1 MDLAGAEGKT
11 LDPYTVE
18 SYLGKVS
25 SLVFSCCPRLEKKRA
40 RVLCFF
46 VWRQLYDWV
55 LEIETIT
62 GVKTAFLDLSQAARC
77 LDLKF

>member
-1 MDLAGAEGKT
+1 L
-11 LDPYTVE
+11 
-18 SYLGKVS
+18 
-25 SLVFSCCPRLEKKRA
+25 FSAAVRASKKARA